1 MINKILLSLYLIIGV
16 MLVVTMLI
24 YSLDS
29 DLEIMENQDR
39 DYQEHIQRESRW
51 KKQYNLMQ
59 NVDSVSTM
67 KF

>member
-1 MINKILLSLYLIIGV
+1 MLNKLLLSLYLIIGV
-16 MLVVTMLI
+16 MLVVTMLL

-29 DLEIMENQDR
+29 ELEIMENQDR
-39 DYQEHIQRESRW
+39 DYQEHIQREERW

-59 NVDSVSTM
+59 NADNVSTM

>member
-1 MINKILLSLYLIIGV
+1 MINKILLSLYFIIGV
-16 MLVVTMLI
+16 MMVVIMLL
-24 YSLDS
+24 YSLDGE
-29 DLEIMENQDR
+29 LEIMENQDR

>member
-1 MINKILLSLYLIIGV
+1 MLNKILLSLYMIIGV
-16 MLVVTMLI
+16 MMVVIMLI
-24 YSLDS
+24 YSLDGG
-29 DLEIMENQDR
+29 LEIIDNQDR

-67 KF
+67 KY

>member
-1 MINKILLSLYLIIGV
+1 MLNKLLLSLYLIIGV

-24 YSLDS
+24 YSLDGE
-29 DLEIMENQDR
+29 LEIMENQDR

-59 NVDSVSTM
+59 NVDNVSTM

>member
-1 MINKILLSLYLIIGV
+1 MLNKLLLSLYMIVGV
-16 MLVVTMLI
+16 MLVVTMLV

-29 DLEIMENQDR
+29 ELEIMENQDR

-51 KKQYNLMQ
+51 KKQYNLMR
-59 NVDSVSTM
+59 NADNVSTM